1 MAGSKAGGIAAAG
14 LLVATILAALIALG
28 AGWISLDLVRDIVAF
43 GGHQVAERPVLSAL
57 IVFAAIVLATA
68 LCFPIAPMLGMTG
81 GALFGLWL
89 GVPMVL
95 LASTLGSTIACLGSR
110 FLFREGIERRFAK
123 RLAKIDAGLARHGVA
138 YLLSIRLNPIIPY
151 WPVNLAIGCTTMPM
165 REFFWLTLIGLAPSI
180 FVYCLAGTHL
190 GELGHMGEAAS
201 WEVAAAMLGL
211 SLVPLA
217 FDRLVLKRRR

>member
-1 MAGSKAGGIAAAG
+1 MAR
-14 LLVATILAALIALG
+14 LG
-28 AGWISLDLVRDIVAF
+28 HRTDCRGTDWHGDGWR
-43 GGHQVAERPVLSAL
+43 G
-57 IVFAAIVLATA
+57 TA
-68 LCFPIAPMLGMTG
+68 LAWH
-81 GALFGLWL
+81 GLAWFRH
-89 GVPMVL
+89 
-95 LASTLGSTIACLGSR
+95 ST
-110 FLFREGIERRFAK
+110 
-123 RLAKIDAGLARHGVA
+123 GLARHGVA

-217 FDRLVLKRRR
+217 FDRLVLKRRK

>member
-1 MAGSKAGGIAAAG
+1 MAGNRAGGTVAAG
-14 LLVATILAALIALG
+14 LLAAMILLALIALG

-43 GGHQVAERPVLSAL
+43 GGQQVAERPVVSAL
-57 IVFAAIVLATA
+57 IVFAAIILATA

-81 GALFGLWL
+81 GALFGLWAGFPL
-89 GVPMVL
+89 VL
-95 LASTLGSTIACLGSR
+95 TASAIGSTLACVGSR

-123 RLAKIDAGLARHGVA
+123 RLAKIDAGLERHGVA

-165 REFFWLTLIGLAPSI
+165 HEFFWLTLIGLAPSI

-190 GELGHMGEAAS
+190 GALGHMGEAAS
-201 WEVAAAMLGL
+201 GEIALAMLGL

-217 FDRLVLKRRR
+217 FDRLVLKRRG